1 MKLHLIMQK
10 LHRMNLHEGIMFLR
24 AELRKE
30 TPYSVLR
37 GELESLLAARMIK
50 LLRKENRAA

>member
-30 TPYSVLR
+30 TPYSVRR
-37 GELESLLAARMIK
+37 GELESLQCALMLK
-50 LLRKENRAA
+50 LLKREKRTA